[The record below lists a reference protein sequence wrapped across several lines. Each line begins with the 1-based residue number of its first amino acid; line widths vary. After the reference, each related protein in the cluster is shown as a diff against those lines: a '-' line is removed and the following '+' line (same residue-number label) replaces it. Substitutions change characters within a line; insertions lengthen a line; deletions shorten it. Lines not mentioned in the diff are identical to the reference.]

1 MLAHA
6 CLQAHAINTPCYV
19 IHHLNI
25 FNRSAAYDQQ
35 EYGVSL
41 VLLPTLKN
49 NNVQV
54 KKKVSFVESCLTLY
68 KIHHTVV
75 SFNETQIPAGF
86 FCLKCSFAPPW
97 VCSQFREQNTL
108 QTMNSVNSCA

>member
-6 CLQAHAINTPCYV
+6 CLQAHAINTRCYV

-25 FNRSAAYDQQ
+25 FNHSAAYNQQ
-35 EYGVSL
+35 DYGVSL

-54 KKKVSFVESCLTLY
+54 KKKESIVESCLTSY

-86 FCLKCSFAPPW
+86 F
-97 VCSQFREQNTL
+97 V
-108 QTMNSVNSCA
+108 